1 MEMGVRRAEAAGGRG
16 RGHGQ
21 GMEPI
26 STQPCNG
33 GPPPHPVSGVGT
45 PELLAPLS

>member
-1 MEMGVRRAEAAGGRG
+1 MEMGVRRAEAVGGRG

-33 GPPPHPVSGVGT
+33 
-45 PELLAPLS
+45 